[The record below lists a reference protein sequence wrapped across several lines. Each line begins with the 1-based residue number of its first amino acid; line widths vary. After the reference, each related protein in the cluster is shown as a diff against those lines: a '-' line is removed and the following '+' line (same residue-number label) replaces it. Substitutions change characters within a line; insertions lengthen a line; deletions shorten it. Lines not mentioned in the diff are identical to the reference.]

1 MVFNESEVNRMLST
15 AGRLGFSVVGLTFED
30 FNVKPLTVEPPE
42 NLKVVWRID
51 LTHDKA
57 QPKTIDKLRKL
68 FPIVAVSCSS
78 RDQFRAAL
86 KTRTDLIFQKK
97 LFTLTLSDVRVL
109 ASSGKFFEF
118 NLKPLIYARGF
129 EMVKAIR
136 TIRRNI
142 KLLKKMEIPI
152 VISSWASNT
161 YELTSPL
168 ELPQFLA
175 LADVN
180 VQEFYRCVSEE
191 PARLVELSNSRR
203 IGLPNGV
210 RILKRENHE
219 DV

>member
-1 MVFNESEVNRMLST
+1 
-15 AGRLGFSVVGLTFED
+15 
-30 FNVKPLTVEPPE
+30 
-42 NLKVVWRID
+42 
-51 LTHDKA
+51 
-57 QPKTIDKLRKL
+57 
-68 FPIVAVSCSS
+68 
-78 RDQFRAAL
+78 
-86 KTRTDLIFQKK
+86 
-97 LFTLTLSDVRVL
+97 
-109 ASSGKFFEF
+109 
-118 NLKPLIYARGF
+118 
-129 EMVKAIR
+129 IR